1 MGILNILFSYFE
13 RMISDLSQILIE
25 PYVVSSSIR
34 HLIWVTASWEIID
47 LCKRLKN
54 EPHSSKKSTGKGSN
68 ETAERKFNEME
79 YMQYNNVYS
88 SIAYIF

>member
-1 MGILNILFSYFE
+1 
-13 RMISDLSQILIE
+13 MISDLSQILIE

-54 EPHSSKKSTGKGSN
+54 EPHSSKNLLVREAMKLRNANLMKW
-68 ETAERKFNEME
+68 
-79 YMQYNNVYS
+79 
-88 SIAYIF
+88 SICNIITFILPSRISFE